1 MHYDQIITRT
11 EREVHEWQRSL
22 GEFCNPMTAERGESK
37 MKRVLRATVVSVL
50 FVSLAGLLQAGDRP
64 TPEQT
69 QAEIEKDFGFVPNL
83 LKEMSKS
90 PAAPLVYTKTE
101 AIMHSAY
108 LTAKEQQV
116 VQLVVSLFND
126 CHYCSSMHSKFS
138 EINGVSHEDVLAI
151 RKGEFP
157 QDKHVG
163 NLVWV
168 TRTIL
173 EKRGHLTDKDLE
185 IVEDM
190 GIDRARLYEILAHIG
205 RKMIA
210 NYAVH
215 IIKPELDE
223 PFKFVE

>member
-1 MHYDQIITRT
+1 MKHLMKIVILVLVSTIAAGLVQA
-11 EREVHEWQRSL
+11 
-22 GEFCNPMTAERGESK
+22 AERPSQEET
-37 MKRVLRATVVSVL
+37 L
-50 FVSLAGLLQAGDRP
+50 
-64 TPEQT
+64 
-69 QAEIEKDFGFVPNL
+69 AEIKKDFGFVPNL
-83 LKEMSKS
+83 LQEMSKS
-90 PAAPLVYTKTE
+90 PAASLVYTKTE
-101 AIMHSAY
+101 GIMHNAY

-116 VQLVVSLFND
+116 VQLTVSLFNG

-151 RKGEFP
+151 RNGETP
-157 QDKHVG
+157 KDKHVE

-168 TRTIL
+168 TNTIL
-173 EKRGHLTDKDLE
+173 EKRGHLSDKELE
-185 IVEDM
+185 IVEGM

-223 PFKFVE
+223 EFQFVE